1 MSRAHLLNNHQTET
15 PGVFGPPRPLR
26 RGSITLRWVRCG
38 KPGCPCATDDDARHG
53 PYPSLSMVVN
63 GRKRTVHLHEEDS
76 EIVSRQIEQYRKIRD
91 SFDAW
96 VEECEKVADQELESF
111 RQETAE
117 KMGSKRRSRRVL
129 RKKSKN

>member
-1 MSRAHLLNNHQTET
+1 
-15 PGVFGPPRPLR
+15 
-26 RGSITLRWVRCG
+26 
-38 KPGCPCATDDDARHG
+38 
-53 PYPSLSMVVN
+53 MVVN
-63 GRKRTVHLHEEDS
+63 GRKRTVHLNEEDS

-96 VEECEKVADQELESF
+96 VEECEKVADKELESF

-117 KMGSKRRSRRVL
+117 KKGSKRRSRRVL